1 MRIKK
6 VLNNF
11 SQKLRIDEIF
21 IIIAKRL
28 TKHKVKW
35 QQQMLKA
42 GVWAATAKATDA
54 GEMHKQKKIKCL
66 ILTFELKK

>member
-1 MRIKK
+1 MRTKK
-6 VLNNF
+6 VQNSV
-11 SQKLRIDEIF
+11 SQKSRIDEIF

-35 QQQMLKA
+35 QHQMLKA

-54 GEMHKQKKIKCL
+54 GEMHKQKKRKVL
-66 ILTFELKK
+66 DFDL